1 MRSRAHLNALPGQP
15 KKATPL
21 LPALHARADG
31 AAIDAAF
38 DAEAAVL
45 AEWLLSEQE
54 LRTPPPLP
62 PCGAQDPA
70 RRRAVTGPRRRRAVK
85 HSAAV
90 RSAVNDAG
98 LEQVPRH
105 APPVALCCALVGQM
119 ADGLGPP
126 RAVDPAHCCTA
137 RSTSAGRRR
146 RSGPTRGLRSAT
158 DAGLSSMATAAR
170 RSGGGTRTRRRPDR
184 SGSSATGRACPR
196 IVEAAS
202 RSGSWTP
209 SRTPAETGQNGR
221 PAGRMTA
228 PPAVHEAEGAGPEL
242 GTTRYRPDCET

>member
-1 MRSRAHLNALPGQP
+1 MRGRAVRSRAHLNALPGQP

-45 AEWLLSEQE
+45 AEWLVSKQE

-105 APPVALCCALVGQM
+105 APPVALCCALAGQM
-119 ADGLGPP
+119 DSARREPSTRLTAAPPGL
-126 RAVDPAHCCTA
+126 
-137 RSTSAGRRR
+137 RRR
-146 RSGPTRGLRSAT
+146 VDVDEAVLPGDCDRLLMPVFRQWRQQLGAVGEAPEPGDALTGPVRARPAEPARGLLRQPA
-158 DAGLSSMATAAR
+158 DQGPGPLHGRQQR
-170 RSGGGTRTRRRPDR
+170 RVRTGVLP
-184 SGSSATGRACPR
+184 
-196 IVEAAS
+196 
-202 RSGSWTP
+202 
-209 SRTPAETGQNGR
+209 
-221 PAGRMTA
+221 
-228 PPAVHEAEGAGPEL
+228 GA
-242 GTTRYRPDCET
+242 

>member
-105 APPVALCCALVGQM
+105 APPVALCCALAGQM
-119 ADGLGPP
+119 DSARREPSTRLTAAPPGL
-126 RAVDPAHCCTA
+126 
-137 RSTSAGRRR
+137 RRR
-146 RSGPTRGLRSAT
+146 VDVDEAVLPGDCDRLLMPVFRQWRQQLGAVGEAPEPGDALTGPVRARPAEPARGLLRQPA
-158 DAGLSSMATAAR
+158 DQGPGPLHGRQQR
-170 RSGGGTRTRRRPDR
+170 RVRTGVLP
-184 SGSSATGRACPR
+184 
-196 IVEAAS
+196 
-202 RSGSWTP
+202 
-209 SRTPAETGQNGR
+209 
-221 PAGRMTA
+221 
-228 PPAVHEAEGAGPEL
+228 GA
-242 GTTRYRPDCET
+242 